1 MLPPANTAV
10 VDSKTKFVKHNSWWD
25 YDFSK
30 TDGTMSFA
38 DAKEQTK
45 DLFEQA
51 VTRQMVS
58 DVPVG
63 AYLSG
68 GMDSGSIASVAS
80 KQVDRL
86 GHIYLWF

>member
-1 MLPPANTAV
+1 M
-10 VDSKTKFVKHNSWWD
+10 KHNSWWD

-30 TDGTMSFA
+30 TDDAMSFG

-51 VTRQMVS
+51 VTRQMVA

-80 KQVDRL
+80 NKSIVWQPLPVDL
-86 GHIYLWF
+86 I